1 MTSCPLCIHAL
12 HVMSLATDGFA
23 SGAGEPRPSFVHKLL
38 LNGASGTSLPSGTG
52 AADPLQFLSV
62 VDAKVRAR
70 DAAHARAA
78 PLSSVQ
84 RSPGLSRA
92 GRARSRTF
100 GGSRCALRACSPRS
114 IPTNDTYPSR
124 LGAPRAGPCFFAT
137 RAWRWNLI
145 ERFSHVFK
153 RHRGCMF

>member
-1 MTSCPLCIHAL
+1 MTSFPLCIHAL
-12 HVMSLATDGFA
+12 HFWFLATDGFA

-70 DAAHARAA
+70 GAARAPRRSA
-78 PLSSVQ
+78 SCM

-92 GRARSRTF
+92 GPVRSRTF
-100 GGSRCALRACSPRS
+100 GESRCALRARGARS
-114 IPTNDTYPSR
+114 VPTNDACPSR
-124 LGAPRAGPCFFAT
+124 LGAPRARPCFFAT
-137 RAWRWNLI
+137 RALRWNLVEI
-145 ERFSHVFK
+145 FSHLLK